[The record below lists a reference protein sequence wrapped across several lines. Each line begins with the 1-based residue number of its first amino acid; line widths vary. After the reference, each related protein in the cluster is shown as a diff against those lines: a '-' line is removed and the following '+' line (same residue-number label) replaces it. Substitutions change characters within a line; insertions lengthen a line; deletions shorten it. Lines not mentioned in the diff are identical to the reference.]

1 MNTHRP
7 SDSARAFGGAPQGR
21 AGGTKPRRLLLW
33 ILLASVALASAL
45 CAYGCVVAD
54 TCEGDGTCPREDAS
68 SSVDAAS
75 DQDAG
80 DAGNPGDGE
89 GGNEAAAQDS
99 IAPCSDGGL
108 CAATGDGSIADG
120 ASVDG
125 VALGDGAFVDGAI
138 DARMCDPTRDPS
150 DEPCVLDNAYGVFVA
165 SPGDAG
171 SGDGGDAGPS
181 ALAADGSMAH
191 PYPTIAQALAN
202 LRTKTRIYVCNGVFG
217 EHVTVTTP
225 VSIYGGLSCA
235 AGPAG
240 AVWSYVGGQAQVT
253 PLSPAPA
260 LTVTGVDAGSVTIE
274 DLSFAAV
281 NASAPGASSIAAHIA
296 SASVHLVRVSLHAGQ
311 GAPGAPGS
319 DGLAN
324 PNYTGPAP
332 SGGPQVSIVGAA
344 GVVWVAGGPG
354 GVNQCMQS
362 GVSAGGDG
370 GLGCSAGIGT
380 AGSSSPRAPSSDGRD
395 GLPLGFGLPDGGLC
409 AANDPGADGLA
420 GDGGAPPPALVYGTL
435 SPTGW
440 VPSPGADG
448 QPGNPGQGGAGA
460 SDPLYE
466 PPGMPSACGAP
477 TESIGGGGG
486 GAGGCGGSGGKGGPG
501 GGASIALAVLDSVVN
516 LEQCDLH
523 ASAAGAGG
531 TGGAGQDGQAGGA
544 GGDDVAFAQTHAAGA
559 PGGNGAGGSG
569 GAGGTGGISVGVFSV
584 RGQVTYDPS
593 TGQSITL
600 GPPGAG
606 GSAGAAGKHPTA
618 GPLTTGSDGNP
629 GAPGAAGTSGAFL
642 QGV

>member
-7 SDSARAFGGAPQGR
+7 SDSARAFGGASQRR

-253 PLSPAPA
+253 PLSPSTA
-260 LTVTGVDAGSVTIE
+260 LTVTGVDAGSITIE
-274 DLSFAAV
+274 DVSFAAECERAWLV
-281 NASAPGASSIAAHIA
+281 EHCRPYRVLVGPSRAGQPSRWPRRRGRARRRWSRQPQLHGTGAKRRRSGLDRRCGGRCMDFRRLRRSQ
-296 SASVHLVRVSLHAGQ
+296 SVHA
-311 GAPGAPGS
+311 
-319 DGLAN
+319 
-324 PNYTGPAP
+324 
-332 SGGPQVSIVGAA
+332 I
-344 GVVWVAGGPG
+344 W
-354 GVNQCMQS
+354 
-362 GVSAGGDG
+362 
-370 GLGCSAGIGT
+370 
-380 AGSSSPRAPSSDGRD
+380 
-395 GLPLGFGLPDGGLC
+395 GF
-409 AANDPGADGLA
+409 
-420 GDGGAPPPALVYGTL
+420 
-435 SPTGW
+435 
-440 VPSPGADG
+440 
-448 QPGNPGQGGAGA
+448 
-460 SDPLYE
+460 
-466 PPGMPSACGAP
+466 
-477 TESIGGGGG
+477 
-486 GAGGCGGSGGKGGPG
+486 CGGRRRLGVQHRHRYRG
-501 GGASIALAVLDSVVN
+501 VLDPTCS
-516 LEQCDLH
+516 LQRWARRSPARIRATRRRAL
-523 ASAAGAGG
+523 
-531 TGGAGQDGQAGGA
+531 
-544 GGDDVAFAQTHAAGA
+544 
-559 PGGNGAGGSG
+559 
-569 GAGGTGGISVGVFSV
+569 
-584 RGQVTYDPS
+584 RGQ
-593 TGQSITL
+593 
-600 GPPGAG
+600 
-606 GSAGAAGKHPTA
+606 
-618 GPLTTGSDGNP
+618 
-629 GAPGAAGTSGAFL
+629 
-642 QGV
+642 